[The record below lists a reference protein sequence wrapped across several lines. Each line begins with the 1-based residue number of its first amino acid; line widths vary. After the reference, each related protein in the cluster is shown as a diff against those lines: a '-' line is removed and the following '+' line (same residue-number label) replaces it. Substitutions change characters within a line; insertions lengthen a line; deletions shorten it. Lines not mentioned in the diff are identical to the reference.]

1 MHIETDKVT
10 VNKPAEEVFNFLAD
24 MNNFE
29 QLLQNDKIEQIVTT
43 NDTCE
48 FTIKGMAKIGLKT
61 IERKAPEEIKIESFG
76 KVPFNFEMHIYVKL
90 AGENACEAYLTFDG
104 KINPFMKMMVE
115 KPMTNFLN
123 MLAHKLAEIHNS

>member
-10 VNKPAEEVFNFLAD
+10 VNKPAEEIFDYLAD

-29 QLLQNDKIEQIVTT
+29 QLLQNDKIEKVNTT
-43 NDTCE
+43 ADTCE

-61 IERKAPEEIKIESFG
+61 VERNRPEEIKIESFG
-76 KVPFNFEMHIYVKL
+76 KVPFNFEMNIHVKP
-90 AGENACEAYLTFDG
+90 AGDNTCEAYLTFDG

-123 MLAHKLAEIHNS
+123 MLAHKLAEIHNN

>member
-1 MHIETDKVT
+1 MHIKTDKVT
-10 VNKPAEEVFNFLAD
+10 VNKPAEEIFDFLAD

-29 QLLQNDKIEQIVTT
+29 QLLQNDKIEKIVTT

-61 IERKAPEEIKIESFG
+61 VERIAPEKIKIESFG
-76 KVPFNFEMHIYVKL
+76 KVPFSFDMHIYVTPL
-90 AGENACEAYLTFDG
+90 GSGNCEAYLTFDG

-123 MLAHKLAEIHNS
+123 MLAQKLAEIHNN

>member
-10 VNKPAEEVFNFLAD
+10 VSKPVGQVFDFLAD

-29 QLLQNDKIEQIVTT
+29 RLLQNDKIENIVTT
-43 NDTCE
+43 ADTCE

-61 IERKAPEEIKIESFG
+61 VDRKSPESIKIESFG
-76 KVPFNFEMHIYVKL
+76 KVPFSFEMHIHL
-90 AGENACEAYLTFDG
+90 QPAEADTCQAYLTFDG

-123 MLAHKLAEIHNS
+123 MLAYKLVEIHRD